1 MTKAE
6 MKEFFRGGGKFRR
19 IEKMGESKPSDGG
32 AKAPLLD
39 ITAREVE
46 VIPYST
52 YFEWR
57 GENAETGEEEHG
69 RGYYSDVLDVERLS
83 ESKLFFRYRW
93 GGYIYERI
101 G

>member
-1 MTKAE
+1 MKAE
-6 MKEFFRGGGKFRR
+6 NIKEFFRGGGKFRR
-19 IEKMGESKPSDGG
+19 IERMGESV
-32 AKAPLLD
+32 LD

-69 RGYYSDVLDVERLS
+69 RGYYSDVLAVERLG
-83 ESKLFFRYRW
+83 ENKLIFRYHW

-101 G
+101 EK

>member
-1 MTKAE
+1 MRTTEA
-6 MKEFFRGGGKFRR
+6 KEFFRGGGKFRR
-19 IEKMGESKPSDGG
+19 IEKMGES
-32 AKAPLLD
+32 LLD

-83 ESKLFFRYRW
+83 DNKLFFRYRW
-93 GGYIYERI
+93 GGYIYEKLN
-101 G
+101 